1 MEKRIQTL
9 LELSNVQDIYPAPV
23 ATAYDRIIECEPDPV
38 VDALKFAAYMQNQT
52 VVTEPQLRCPA
63 CSASTEVFA
72 AIYFNAPAIPRWREI
87 AALFYL
93 KPYKNFVTFE
103 WEHSVLDYKLILENG
118 LDGLLK
124 KIEKSEETH
133 AGDKERLDYL
143 RALKIVCN
151 GMIAWCE
158 RLASGFE
165 AAAKTAPDA
174 ARSKELTDTA
184 AACRRAPRFPRRVF
198 VRRLPPFRYAFISIP
213 TVSA

>member
-52 VVTEPQLRCPA
+52 VVREPQLRLPGMFRFDG
-63 CSASTEVFA
+63 SFRGDLFQRPG
-72 AIYFNAPAIPRWREI
+72 YKRWQQI

-93 KPYKNFVTFE
+93 KPYKNLITFE
-103 WEHSVLDYKLILENG
+103 WEHSVLDYKLILEEG
-118 LDGLLK
+118 LEGLLK

-133 AGDKERLDYL
+133 AGDKDRLDYL

-158 RLASGFE
+158 RLADGFE
-165 AAAKTAPDA
+165 TAAKTAKDS
-174 ARSKELTDTA
+174 ARRRELTDTA
-184 AACRRAPRFPRRVF
+184 AACRRAPR
-198 VRRLPPFRYAFISIP
+198 
-213 TVSA
+213 